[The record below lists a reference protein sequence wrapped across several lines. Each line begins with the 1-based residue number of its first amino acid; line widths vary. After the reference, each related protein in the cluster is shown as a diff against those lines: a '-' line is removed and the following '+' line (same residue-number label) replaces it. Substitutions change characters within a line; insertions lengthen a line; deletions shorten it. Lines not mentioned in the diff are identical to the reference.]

1 MTSYKGYI
9 MTIGLEVHVELKTNS
24 KIFCSCS
31 TDFGASANTQT
42 CPICLGMP
50 GTLPVMN
57 IKAVEYAI
65 MAGLATDCKIS
76 LNSKMDRKNYFYP
89 DLPKAYQISQY
100 DMPLCINGY
109 LDIVTAEGVKRIN
122 ITRIHLEEDAGKL
135 IHDDEK
141 GTMIDCNRC
150 GVPLIEIVTEPDFE
164 STEQVGIFLNKL
176 RTILLNLG
184 ISDCRMNEGSFRA
197 DVNLSVRK
205 ETDKMLGTRTE
216 MKNLNSFA
224 FIQKAIEYEF
234 VRQVDSLLAD
244 KKIVQETRRYD
255 EKSKK
260 TYSMREKEDADDY
273 RYFPD
278 PDLVPINLTDEYVQ
292 SIKRILPILAKDK
305 KPQIMKK
312 YGLSSFDSEML
323 VSDMRISVLY
333 ETAASLTSA
342 YKILANLMIPLSEKA
357 LEIKAER
364 WAVIAD
370 MTDKDQINTT
380 TAKKLID
387 MLLKE
392 DFDPKQQV
400 KIKNM
405 FQINDIQKLKEYV
418 TKAIS
423 LNAESVESFKSGN
436 IQAMGPIVG
445 YVMKITK
452 GCANPSKVNEVVL
465 DMLKDMDI

>member
-9 MTIGLEVHVELKTNS
+9 MTIGLEVHVELKTDS

-57 IKAVEYAI
+57 IKVVEYAI

-109 LDIVTAEGVKRIN
+109 LDIVTAEGEKRIN

-205 ETDKMLGTRTE
+205 ETDKLLGTRTE

-255 EKSKK
+255 EKNKK

-323 VSDMRISVLY
+323 VSDMKISVLY

-370 MTDKDQINTT
+370 MTDKYQINTT

-423 LNAESVESFKSGN
+423 LNAKSVESFKSGN

-452 GCANPSKVNEVVL
+452 GCANPSKVNEIVL

>member
-323 VSDMRISVLY
+323 VSDMKISVLY

>member
-1 MTSYKGYI
+1 
-9 MTIGLEVHVELKTNS
+9 
-24 KIFCSCS
+24 
-31 TDFGASANTQT
+31 
-42 CPICLGMP
+42 
-50 GTLPVMN
+50 
-57 IKAVEYAI
+57 
-65 MAGLATDCKIS
+65 
-76 LNSKMDRKNYFYP
+76 
-89 DLPKAYQISQY
+89 
-100 DMPLCINGY
+100 
-109 LDIVTAEGVKRIN
+109 
-122 ITRIHLEEDAGKL
+122 
-135 IHDDEK
+135 
-141 GTMIDCNRC
+141 
-150 GVPLIEIVTEPDFE
+150 
-164 STEQVGIFLNKL
+164 
-176 RTILLNLG
+176 
-184 ISDCRMNEGSFRA
+184 
-197 DVNLSVRK
+197 
-205 ETDKMLGTRTE
+205 
-216 MKNLNSFA
+216 
-224 FIQKAIEYEF
+224 
-234 VRQVDSLLAD
+234 
-244 KKIVQETRRYD
+244 
-255 EKSKK
+255 
-260 TYSMREKEDADDY
+260 MREKEDADDY

-323 VSDMRISVLY
+323 VSDMKISVLY

-418 TKAIS
+418 TKPF
-423 LNAESVESFKSGN
+423 FK
-436 IQAMGPIVG
+436 
-445 YVMKITK
+445 
-452 GCANPSKVNEVVL
+452 C
-465 DMLKDMDI
+465 

>member
-292 SIKRILPILAKDK
+292 SIKRILPELAKDK

-323 VSDMRISVLY
+323 VSDMKISVLY

-370 MTDKDQINTT
+370 MTDKEQINTG

>member
-9 MTIGLEVHVELKTNS
+9 MTIGLEVHVELKTDS

-57 IKAVEYAI
+57 IKVVEYAI

-109 LDIVTAEGVKRIN
+109 LDIVTAEGEKRIN

-205 ETDKMLGTRTE
+205 ETDKLLGTRTE

-292 SIKRILPILAKDK
+292 SIKRILPELAKDK

-323 VSDMRISVLY
+323 VSDMKISVLY

-370 MTDKDQINTT
+370 MTDKEQINTG

-452 GCANPSKVNEVVL
+452 GCANPSKVNEIVL

>member
-292 SIKRILPILAKDK
+292 SIKRILPELAKDK

-370 MTDKDQINTT
+370 MTDKEQINTG

>member
-205 ETDKMLGTRTE
+205 ETDKLLGTRTE

-292 SIKRILPILAKDK
+292 SIKRILPELAKDK

-370 MTDKDQINTT
+370 MTDKEQINTG

-452 GCANPSKVNEVVL
+452 GCANPSKVNEIVL

>member
-292 SIKRILPILAKDK
+292 SIKRILPELAKDK

-323 VSDMRISVLY
+323 VSDMKISVLY

-370 MTDKDQINTT
+370 MTDKEQINTG

-452 GCANPSKVNEVVL
+452 GCANPSKVNEIVL

>member
-9 MTIGLEVHVELKTNS
+9 MTIGLEVHVELKTDS

-57 IKAVEYAI
+57 IKVVEYAI

-109 LDIVTAEGVKRIN
+109 LDIVTAEGEKRIN

-205 ETDKMLGTRTE
+205 ETDKLLGTRTE

-292 SIKRILPILAKDK
+292 SIKRILPELAKDK

-370 MTDKDQINTT
+370 MTDKEQINTG

-452 GCANPSKVNEVVL
+452 GCANPSKVNEIVL

>member
-255 EKSKK
+255 EKNKK

-323 VSDMRISVLY
+323 VSDMKISVLY

>member
-1 MTSYKGYI
+1 
-9 MTIGLEVHVELKTNS
+9 MTIGLEVHVELKTSS
-24 KIFCSCS
+24 KIFCSCA
-31 TDFGASANTQT
+31 TDFGAGANTQT

-50 GTLPVMN
+50 GTLPVLN
-57 IKAVEYAI
+57 KKAIEYAI
-65 MAGLATDCKIS
+65 MAGLATDCKIN
-76 LNSKMDRKNYFYP
+76 LNCKMDRKNYFYP

-100 DMPLCINGY
+100 DMPLCVKGY
-109 LDIVTAEGVKRIN
+109 LDIATTEGEKRIG

-135 IHDDEK
+135 IHNDEL

-164 STEQVGIFLNKL
+164 SAEQVDVFLNKL
-176 RTILLNLG
+176 RTIMLNLG

-205 ETDKMLGTRTE
+205 QTDELLGTRTE

-234 VRQVDSLLAD
+234 VRQVDSLIAD

-278 PDLVPINLTDEYVQ
+278 PDLVPINLTDEYIE
-292 SIKRILPILAKDK
+292 SIKRALPVLAKDK
-305 KPQIMKK
+305 KPQMMKN

-323 VSDMRISVLY
+323 VSDMNIATLY
-333 ETAASLTSA
+333 EAAASLTSA
-342 YKILANLMIPLSEKA
+342 YKILANLMIPLSDKA

-364 WAVIAD
+364 WAKIAD
-370 MTDKDQINTT
+370 MSDTEQINTG

-387 MLLKE
+387 MLLDE
-392 DFDPKQQV
+392 DFDPQQQV
-400 KIKNM
+400 EIKNM
-405 FQINDIQKLKEYV
+405 FQINDEQKLKEYV
-418 TKAIS
+418 IKAIS
-423 LNAESVESFKSGN
+423 LNTKAVESYKSGN
-436 IQAMGPIVG
+436 FQALGPIVG
-445 YVMKITK
+445 YVMKITR
-452 GCANPSKVNEVVL
+452 GLANPTKVNDIAL
-465 DMLKDMDI
+465 DILYNMKV

>member
-9 MTIGLEVHVELKTNS
+9 MTIGLEVHVELKTES

-57 IKAVEYAI
+57 IKVVEYAI

-109 LDIVTAEGVKRIN
+109 LDIVTAEGEKRIN

-292 SIKRILPILAKDK
+292 SIKRILPELAKDK

-370 MTDKDQINTT
+370 MTDKEQINTG

>member
-9 MTIGLEVHVELKTNS
+9 MTIGLEVHVELKTDS

-57 IKAVEYAI
+57 IKVVEYAI

-109 LDIVTAEGVKRIN
+109 LDIVTAEGEKRIN

-205 ETDKMLGTRTE
+205 ETDKLLGTRTE

-323 VSDMRISVLY
+323 VSDMKISVLY

-370 MTDKDQINTT
+370 MTDKEQINTG

-452 GCANPSKVNEVVL
+452 GCANPSKVNEIVL

>member
-9 MTIGLEVHVELKTNS
+9 MTIGLEVHVELKTDS

-57 IKAVEYAI
+57 IKVVEYAI

-292 SIKRILPILAKDK
+292 SIKRILPELAKDK

-370 MTDKDQINTT
+370 MTDKEQINTG

>member
-205 ETDKMLGTRTE
+205 ETDKLLGTRTE

-292 SIKRILPILAKDK
+292 SIKRILPELAKDK

-370 MTDKDQINTT
+370 MTDKEQINTG

>member
-9 MTIGLEVHVELKTNS
+9 MTIGLEVHVELKTDS

-57 IKAVEYAI
+57 IKVVEYAI

-109 LDIVTAEGVKRIN
+109 LDIVTAEGEKRIN

-292 SIKRILPILAKDK
+292 SIKRILPELAKDK

-370 MTDKDQINTT
+370 MTDKEQINTG

-452 GCANPSKVNEVVL
+452 GCANPSKVNEIVL